1 MAMFSR
7 EKTLFRQQAIEFVSA
22 RQYGTVIL
30 GSHSGHNILT
40 WFIFLIAIAIIV
52 FFICFN
58 TTRKVETVGMLLPSG
73 GLIRVQPGQLG
84 VVRKVC
90 VNEGQK
96 VNAGDLLFIL
106 SNERNISAK
115 QSAESAVSM
124 LLQYRRDSYNEE
136 LAQVSQQS
144 NLRIVAAQKRVVALL
159 EESARLQSQISL
171 QKSRVELVTQAFK
184 RFRDLYAENYISS
197 AQIEDKE
204 AELLDQRQ
212 KLAELERLKVA
223 NERDYISAQ
232 ADYADLKY
240 QLKRDEEAL
249 KRNALSIQQDITES
263 QARQEIK
270 VTAPT
275 AGTVSTIT
283 VEVGKSV
290 AADSTL
296 TSILPV
302 DSKLEAEIYAPSRA
316 IGFVKPGMKV
326 LLRYQAYP
334 YQKFGQYEATVREI
348 ATTPVSSH
356 EHELSD
362 VAIVTSQ
369 ASEPLYRI
377 RLRLKQ
383 QEISLY
389 NKRVEL
395 KPGMLLNA
403 SVVLEHRR
411 LYEWIL
417 EPLYSIARRN

>member
-1 MAMFSR
+1 
-7 EKTLFRQQAIEFVSA
+7 
-22 RQYGTVIL
+22 
-30 GSHSGHNILT
+30 
-40 WFIFLIAIAIIV
+40 
-52 FFICFN
+52 
-58 TTRKVETVGMLLPSG
+58 MLLPSG

>member
-1 MAMFSR
+1 MFSR
-7 EKTLFRQQAIEFVSA
+7 EKTVFRQQAIEFVSA

-30 GSHSGHNILT
+30 GSHSGHDILT
-40 WFIFLIAIAIIV
+40 FFFLLIAIGIV
-52 FFICFN
+52 TFFIFFG
-58 TTRKVETVGMLLPSG
+58 TTRKVETVGVLLPSG

-84 VVRKVC
+84 IVRKVC
-90 VNEGQK
+90 VKEGQK

-106 SNERNISAK
+106 SNERNISAN
-115 QSAESAVSM
+115 QSAESAVSV
-124 LLQYRRDSYNEE
+124 LLRYRRDSYHEE

-144 NLRIVAAQKRVVALL
+144 NLRALAAQKRTTALL
-159 EESARLQSQISL
+159 EESARLQSQILL
-171 QKSRVELVTQAFK
+171 QKSRVELVMQAFK
-184 RFRDLYAENYISS
+184 RFRDLYTANYISS
-197 AQIEDKE
+197 AQMEDKE

-212 KLAELERLKVA
+212 KLAELERLKAA

-240 QLKRDEEAL
+240 QLKRDEESL
-249 KRNALSIQQDITES
+249 KRSALSIQQDITES

-283 VEVGKSV
+283 VEVGKPV

-296 TSILPV
+296 TSILPA

-334 YQKFGQYEATVREI
+334 YQKFGQYEATIQEI
-348 ATTPVSSH
+348 ATTPISSR
-356 EHELSD
+356 EHDLPD
-362 VAIVTSQ
+362 LAIVTSQ
-369 ASEPLYRI
+369 TSEPLYRI
-377 RLRLKQ
+377 RLKLKQ
-383 QEISLY
+383 QDISIY
-389 NKRVEL
+389 NKRVAL
-395 KPGMLLNA
+395 KPGMSLNA
-403 SVVLEHRR
+403 NIVLEHRR

-417 EPLYSIARRN
+417 EPLLSIVSRN